1 MSQGNE
7 SESVGQLIDSASVD
21 ETIQAKTE
29 ENTSDN
35 KKTKKEKREPKIDKD
50 GRIDSRLPLDADLFF
65 DIKEIARIRRMSK
78 IALITQYVIEGYTK
92 DLLTHKQLLQSKNF
106 TPKYVNAL
114 NGIASMLAGKTR
126 HVLPEEISEAL
137 LDEESSGSTTE
148 GCED

>member
-7 SESVGQLIDSASVD
+7 SELVGQVIDSASVV

-29 ENTSDN
+29 EKTSDN
-35 KKTKKEKREPKIDKD
+35 KKTKKEKKEPKIDKD

-78 IALITQYVIEGYTK
+78 IALITQYVVEGYTK

-114 NGIASMLAGKTR
+114 NSIASMLAGNTR

>member
-1 MSQGNE
+1 MSQENE
-7 SESVGQLIDSASVD
+7 TESVGQLIDSASVD

-35 KKTKKEKREPKIDKD
+35 QKTKKEKKEPKIDKD